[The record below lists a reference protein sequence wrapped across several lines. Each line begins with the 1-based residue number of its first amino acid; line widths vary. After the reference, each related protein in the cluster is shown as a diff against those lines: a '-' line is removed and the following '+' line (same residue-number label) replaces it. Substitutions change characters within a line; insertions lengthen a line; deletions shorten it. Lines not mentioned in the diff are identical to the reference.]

1 MSTLDLLNAIVDKN
15 STEIFE
21 TFEQE
26 MSARILDRLDDRR
39 IEVAQ
44 SLFKMNENLDEA
56 IKNPELAAQLQAAK
70 AAKRSAGVAGRV
82 TSRAG
87 STTRSVTRTTP
98 GKKDYGL
105 AGTLEKAA
113 GLTPSKPVRT
123 SSQKYVKSSKPAASE
138 PESGGDKQKYVSTAD
153 KPAIEQIGGVVD
165 LIGANAKN
173 RDMHHEISYT
183 TGDGEK
189 VTRKILGRHAEIIHG
204 FHQLMG
210 SQDNPKLREHKVK
223 FMKFIESAPS
233 EKALSDFA
241 ENIDKQGI
249 LPKPGIQKESLMVEQ
264 SLPQSPEDVTD
275 EHYNAVQRDSLM
287 KAQASHQAMSLPF
300 AKRNLDHPEYRSIIH
315 DVLHK
320 NAAGQ
325 QAHQKLA
332 AKQPPTT
339 LNMTQD
345 NIKMY
350 GTH

>member
-44 SLFKMNENLDEA
+44 SLFKMNESLDEA
-56 IKNPELAAQLQAAK
+56 SDYVKQRKLEI
-70 AAKRSAGVAGRV
+70 AKRKLEIAKSIPSGRPGRVNPIARQLAKHAGVDVGDV
-82 TSRAG
+82 
-87 STTRSVTRTTP
+87 
-98 GKKDYGL
+98 D
-105 AGTLEKAA
+105 E
-113 GLTPSKPVRT
+113 KPVRT
-123 SSQKYVKSSKPAASE
+123 PRKSYSMKKPSAPVASAAKPE
-138 PESGGDKQKYVSTAD
+138 PKSDGDKQKYVSTAD

-165 LIGANAKN
+165 LIGVNAKN

-204 FHQLMG
+204 FHRLMG
-210 SQDNPKLREHKVK
+210 SQNNPKLREHKVK

-264 SLPQSPEDVTD
+264 SFCL
-275 EHYNAVQRDSLM
+275 
-287 KAQASHQAMSLPF
+287 
-300 AKRNLDHPEYRSIIH
+300 NL
-315 DVLHK
+315 L
-320 NAAGQ
+320 
-325 QAHQKLA
+325 
-332 AKQPPTT
+332 
-339 LNMTQD
+339 
-345 NIKMY
+345 KM
-350 GTH
+350 